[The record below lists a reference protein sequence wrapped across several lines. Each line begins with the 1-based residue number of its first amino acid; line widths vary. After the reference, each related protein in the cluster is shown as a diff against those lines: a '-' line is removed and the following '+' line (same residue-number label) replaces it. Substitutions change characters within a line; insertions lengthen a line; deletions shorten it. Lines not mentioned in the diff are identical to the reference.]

1 LRDCYRFLRGRYTKR
16 QKPYRASST
25 ALLQMIVQN
34 FLQSHVSGNF
44 VAYDPGSAPITRH
57 FWTCVHHVAR
67 YPTRCF
73 EGMSTAAAMI
83 DWLSPVSNVLGAAM
97 YLLRQDHSTDKILFS
112 YALLGALCFGTFAL
126 LGDHN
131 ALAQDSGQC
140 SSLQGA
146 QASSALATLRMQT
159 DRLVYRR
166 DAPLEVTLTLKAG
179 SSGVYLPAYFG
190 DFMKTCEHGFSATL
204 LTLAGKSADLHA
216 TGCMGG
222 GLHSGP
228 ALTLRK
234 PSLPIS
240 FALNRARCVHG
251 IQH

>member
-1 LRDCYRFLRGRYTKR
+1 
-16 QKPYRASST
+16 
-25 ALLQMIVQN
+25 
-34 FLQSHVSGNF
+34 
-44 VAYDPGSAPITRH
+44 
-57 FWTCVHHVAR
+57 
-67 YPTRCF
+67 
-73 EGMSTAAAMI
+73 
-83 DWLSPVSNVLGAAM
+83 M

-179 SSGVYLPAYFG
+179 SNGVYLPAYFD

-228 ALTLRK
+228 GVDTAQAELANFVRLEPGEMRTWHTTLKTSALSRGRYCLYGEYLSYAYMIDEVAQLREVK
-234 PSLPIS
+234 GVMAKGRIT
-240 FALNRARCVHG
+240 ARPLL
-251 IQH
+251 IDLR